1 MSNEPITN
9 HGEGN
14 PEAADEFNTAEQRFI
29 NSERGKKRIQDGPK
43 VKPEEEADLARAEH
57 LGRERAKAD
66 DSATTMA
73 RPSDDN

>member
-1 MSNEPITN
+1 MNNESTTN

-29 NSERGKKRIQDGPK
+29 NSERGKKSIQEGPK
-43 VKPEEEADLARAEH
+43 VKPQEEADLARAER

-66 DSATTMA
+66 DSATAMA
-73 RPSDDN
+73 RPSDD